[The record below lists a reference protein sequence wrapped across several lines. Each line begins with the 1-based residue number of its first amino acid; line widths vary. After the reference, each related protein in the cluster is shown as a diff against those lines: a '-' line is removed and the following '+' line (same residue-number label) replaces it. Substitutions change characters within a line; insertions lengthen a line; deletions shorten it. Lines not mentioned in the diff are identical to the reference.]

1 MFGVALARQHWM
13 GDADHILEELDMK
26 PRTQP
31 LFRRFLAVLPAIA
44 MTGVIY
50 SGTAIQ
56 PAMAQLEEII
66 VTARKREEALVD
78 IPFAVSAFSDADLT
92 TANLKNFVDLS
103 QFTPGLTFQNATIN
117 RADRGT
123 PNIIIRGLN
132 LQSFSGSSDPA
143 LFFIDGAPV
152 FGGEV
157 GSFID
162 IVRVEVL
169 RGPQSAYF
177 GRNTFSGAI
186 NLITRD
192 PGDEFGGSAG
202 LEYGRFGT
210 TDLQL
215 SVEGPIIPG
224 RLNFRLSGR
233 SNKKGGHYI
242 NHASGDRDVG
252 EEKTRSLAGTLMATP
267 NDKVRLKFR
276 YDYTDIDDGPNAGFR
291 FGRSFANCDPDGNG
305 TMTYRCGEGPD
316 VSIAEAMVGHS
327 DAFDPGYFNNVGYV
341 ENVVEAY
348 SLFSDTSTRQVDGEG
363 VFIDG
368 MGLAKRVYGATFQA
382 AVDLPA
388 GMTFDWISG
397 YSKTL
402 QQIVSDENTLPRN
415 NFRVVLGDVFLVE
428 RYSKNSSHEARLSSD
443 GDRQLR
449 WTAGASFV
457 ESEGITSCVAGIFIR
472 PRAFNCRPILKTETT
487 GVFGGLYYDLSEK
500 LTVSA
505 ELRVQKD
512 TVSIPITDLEE
523 EFDDVGGRVTLQ
535 YTTADGLMWFAN
547 YGRGFRPGGFNSIFA
562 TLSQSEAASLSAN
575 SGAKLD
581 VEPETLDQY
590 EVGVKGALLE
600 GRLQASAIG
609 YWGEINDQQV
619 QQVTTYNDQ
628 ATGLD
633 VPITILNNIG
643 LLDLYGVELEARF
656 QLTNEWML
664 QGSFARNHT
673 EYVQGSCRIC
683 VTRGAMATDQDHL
696 GNQTP
701 KVPEFTASAAATYS
715 RPVFGG
721 GLDGFIRGEYLYES
735 TEYALEANQYETGA
749 RNIVNLRLGV
759 EAQTYRIEAY
769 VTNLFDDDTYLF
781 VTPNSDLDAGGANA
795 FVVGLPDKLAY
806 GLRVTVDF

>member
-1 MFGVALARQHWM
+1 
-13 GDADHILEELDMK
+13 MK
-26 PRTQP
+26 HRMQPFFKRT
-31 LFRRFLAVLPAIA
+31 LAVLSAIP
-44 MTGVIY
+44 MTGLIY
-50 SGTAIQ
+50 AGLSFQ

-66 VTARKREEALVD
+66 VTARKREEALID

-92 TANLKNFVDLS
+92 TSNLKNFVDLS
-103 QFTPGLTFQNATIN
+103 QFAPGLTFQNATTN
-117 RADRGT
+117 RADRGM

-157 GSFID
+157 GSFVD

-192 PGDEFGGSAG
+192 PGDEFGGLAG

-215 SVEGPIIPG
+215 SVEGPVIPG
-224 RLNFRLSGR
+224 ALSFRLSGR

-242 NHASGDRDVG
+242 NHASGERDIG
-252 EEKTRSLAGTLMATP
+252 EEKTTSLVGTLIATP
-267 NDKVRLKFR
+267 SDKVRLKFR

-291 FGRSFANCDPDGNG
+291 FGRTFGNCDPDGNG
-305 TMTYRCGEGPD
+305 TMTYRCGQGPD
-316 VSIAEAMVGHS
+316 IGIAESMVGHIN
-327 DAFDPGYFNNVGYV
+327 AFDPSYFNNVGYL
-341 ENVVEAY
+341 ENVVERY
-348 SLFSDTSTRQVDGEG
+348 SLFSDTSTRQIDGEG

-397 YSKTL
+397 YNKTL
-402 QQIVSDENTLPRN
+402 QQIVSDENTLPREN
-415 NFRVVLGDVFLVE
+415 LRVVLGDVFLVE

-443 GDRQLR
+443 SDRQLR

-457 ESEGITSCVAGIFIR
+457 ESEAITSCVAGIFFA
-472 PRAFNCRPILKTETT
+472 PRAFNCRPILKTETA
-487 GVFGGLYYDLSEK
+487 GAFGGLYYDVSEK
-500 LTVSA
+500 LTVSG
-505 ELRVQKD
+505 ELRVQNDK
-512 TVSIPITDLEE
+512 VSVPSGDLAE
-523 EFDDVGGRVTLQ
+523 EFDDFGGRITLQ
-535 YTTADGLMWFAN
+535 YTTAEGLMLFGN

-562 TLSQSEAASLSAN
+562 TLSQSEAASLTAN
-575 SGAKLD
+575 SGAELD
-581 VEPETLDQY
+581 VEPETLDQFQ
-590 EVGVKGALLE
+590 VGVKGALLE
-600 GRLQASAIG
+600 GRLQGSAIG

-619 QQVTTYNDQ
+619 QQVTSYTDE

-656 QLTNEWML
+656 QLTDEWML
-664 QGSFARNHT
+664 QGSFARSHT

-701 KVPEFTASAAATYS
+701 KAPEFTAAASATYS

-721 GLDGFIRGEYLYES
+721 GLDGFIRGEFLYES
-735 TEYALEANQYETGA
+735 TEYALEANQFETGN

-759 EAQTYRIEAY
+759 ETEVYRVEVY

-795 FVVGLPDKLAY
+795 FVVGLPDKRAY